1 MWYFIVK
8 HKLWFLKK
16 KCLSQRDNKTHIFK
30 SDICMWS
37 QKNILMEPLHS
48 MISTGMTFEL
58 YLVETQVLPLSVSL
72 LEFSIS
78 IVHKLHIIHLLSPV
92 IKHIE
97 YLIIMVIILKLLPK
111 TTHTV
116 RISLYV
122 VTRCPYESIS
132 IYLDTWHWYKLAT
145 MHVEFP
151 DQLDGKLNIQHC
163 DIFYLEVRYMHRF
176 FGNFRQ
182 ICTNE
187 SYKCMHKV
195 VINIWIYLYLSIF

>member
-1 MWYFIVK
+1 MHVISKKHSYGTYTFYDFNWHDFWVVPCRDTGIASLCIFVGVFHFNCSQASHNTSTIPCNQTYRILNNHGYHIQVTAKNYTYSKNSFI
-8 HKLWFLKK
+8 
-16 KCLSQRDNKTHIFK
+16 
-30 SDICMWS
+30 
-37 QKNILMEPLHS
+37 
-48 MISTGMTFEL
+48 
-58 YLVETQVLPLSVSL
+58 
-72 LEFSIS
+72 
-78 IVHKLHIIHLLSPV
+78 
-92 IKHIE
+92 
-97 YLIIMVIILKLLPK
+97 
-111 TTHTV
+111 
-116 RISLYV
+116 V

-163 DIFYLEVRYMHRF
+163 DIFYLEARYTHRF